1 MKILYFILIISLLI
15 TGCTSIP
22 QVRGEHVNVAEG
34 IYAINIHPDF
44 TNDPKKV
51 KFAINSWAK
60 DQGFTSYDF
69 EVRRFGKI
77 ATCYVTIPG
86 STPVEDLPLVKHISR
101 N

>member
-1 MKILYFILIISLLI
+1 MKLLYFLIILSLFL

-34 IYAINIHPDF
+34 IYAINIHPEF
-44 TNDPKKV
+44 TNDPKEV
-51 KFAINSWAK
+51 KYAINSWVK
-60 DQGFTSYDF
+60 KQGFTSYDF